1 MKRLALWI
9 FLLSSSVLGQ
19 AQTLQIPRYDVP
31 PKRYALDA
39 RALSTDLKEF
49 QGEALLVTRT
59 LSDTLE
65 QTLLGRLGAQ
75 QIQLKVFVSSDASPT
90 SLAHLKNLKKYG
102 AAVYQ
107 MKGPFGRGTL
117 IYGEHIA
124 YGTPVDGRGNDG
136 QMLVS
141 RDVAQTMRLQLEGQ
155 LKGLSTPL

>member
-9 FLLSSSVLGQ
+9 FLLGSSVLGQ
-19 AQTLQIPRYDVP
+19 AQTLQTPRYDVP

-39 RALSTDLKEF
+39 RALNTDLNVFK
-49 QGEALLVTRT
+49 GEVLLITRT
-59 LSDTLE
+59 LTEGLE
-65 QTLLGRLGAQ
+65 QTLVNRLAAK
-75 QIQLKVFVSSDASPT
+75 QIQLKVFLSSDASPP
-90 SLAHLKNLKKYG
+90 SLTRLKNLKKYG

-141 RDVAQTMRLQLEGQ
+141 RDVAQSMRLQLEGQ
-155 LKGLSTPL
+155 LKGLATRL

>member
-9 FLLSSSVLGQ
+9 FLLGSSVLGQ